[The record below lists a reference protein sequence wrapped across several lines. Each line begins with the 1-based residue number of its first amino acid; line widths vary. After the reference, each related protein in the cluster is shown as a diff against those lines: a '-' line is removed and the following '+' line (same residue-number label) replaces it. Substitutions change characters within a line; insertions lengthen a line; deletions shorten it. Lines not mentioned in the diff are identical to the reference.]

1 MKALSTIIAITLIV
15 VISIAFA
22 GMVYLWINPLTQKRQ
37 DTIKVER
44 LLKSFD
50 PNNPDSLP
58 RKIEY
63 VAKTGSEASF
73 TVDSEG
79 IWTLYPFDYSGLE
92 NNSIQFLTFSKASN
106 VAVGVGWI
114 SYTAGGTCPY
124 PRDGKI
130 GESASVVCV
139 KADREADGFSLTYK
153 VAFRGLEET
162 PERIHKIELKSRS
175 AGVSTSKEKTIF
187 LKFDGREV
195 IGNKIITRVL
205 VLF

>member
-1 MKALSTIIAITLIV
+1 MKAFSTVITVTLIL

-22 GMVYLWINPLTQKRQ
+22 GIIYTWVGPLTQKKQ

-50 PNNPDSLP
+50 PSNPDSLP

-73 TVDSEG
+73 RIDYEG
-79 IWTLYPFDYSGLE
+79 IWTLYPYDYIGAE
-92 NNSIQFLTFSKASN
+92 NNSIQFSTFSKVSN
-106 VAVGVGWI
+106 IAVDAGWI
-114 SYTAGGTCPY
+114 SYTPGGTCPY
-124 PRDGKI
+124 PKDGKI
-130 GESASVVCV
+130 GESASVVCI
-139 KADREADGFSLTYK
+139 KADPQADGFSLTYR
-153 VAFRGLEET
+153 VAFRELEET
-162 PERIHKIELKSRS
+162 PERIHRIELKGKSS
-175 AGVSTSKEKTIF
+175 GISTSSEKIIY

-195 IGNKIITRVL
+195 IDNKIITRIL